1 MSELE
6 HDVIQA
12 AGLMVDAIRE
22 RHMRE
27 LRSKAGRRSGL
38 APDDWVLLTDV
49 TEKRLI
55 MAVQRLRGEPCP
67 VQDLIDRDSLPEMEG
82 GKW

>member
-1 MSELE
+1 MDERE
-6 HDVIQA
+6 AEVIEA
-12 AGLMVDAIRE
+12 AKVMVATIRE

-27 LRSKAGRRSGL
+27 IRSIEGRKTGL

-55 MAVQRLRGEPCP
+55 MAVNRLTGESCP
-67 VQDLIDRDSLPEMEG
+67 VQDLIDRDSLPDLW
-82 GKW
+82 KDV